1 MNSTKQINKI
11 VSNTKNLQVL
21 HEDNHIII
29 INKRAGDIIQ
39 GDKTGDTPL
48 SDIVKGYI
56 KNKYNKPGAV
66 YLGVTHRL
74 DRPTTGVVVF
84 AKTSKALTRM
94 NALFL
99 NKKIEKT
106 YWAVVKN
113 KPEKQKDSLINWLK
127 KNPQYNYSS

>member
-29 INKRAGDIIQ
+29 INKRAGDIVQ

-106 YWAVVKN
+106 YKT
-113 KPEKQKDSLINWLK
+113 
-127 KNPQYNYSS
+127 